1 VSFKRELIL
10 GFCLLWLAL
19 PALAEVKILGV
30 EVEPHKYYDN
40 IYIKTS
46 GDITP
51 KVRLYGD
58 RLILDFKGAQVEKG
72 QKIAVAKSARLAR
85 IRIGQFSK
93 DTVRVV
99 FDLKRSV
106 KYDFATIFAK
116 EKVWV
121 EVADSKEDLPMVAIK
136 PPPEEK
142 PKKGITVVVKP
153 SKYPVKAATAEVVAK
168 VKEPSKPKA
177 KAPEKAKPV
186 AKRLALRNK
195 VIVVDPG
202 HGGDDPG
209 AIGPGKIWEKDL
221 NLKVSFYLA
230 NYLKSKG
237 ATVFMTRSTDVK
249 KSLREIV
256 NFANRIGAD
265 AYIGVH
271 FNSFDNPRIG
281 GTETFYY
288 TPQSVN
294 LAQAVHY
301 NLVRG
306 IRREDRGI
314 KRAMFYTIHHAQM
327 PAIIVEPV
335 YMTHFQDGMLIKSKS
350 FQKEV
355 ARDIALGVV
364 EGLK

>member
-10 GFCLLWLAL
+10 GFCLLLLAL

-72 QKIAVAKSARLAR
+72 QKIAVAKSSRLAG
-85 IRIGQFSK
+85 IRIGQFQK
-93 DTVRVV
+93 DTARVV

-106 KYDFATIFAK
+106 KYDFATIYNK

-121 EVADSKEDLPMVAIK
+121 EVADSKENLPMVAMK

-142 PKKGITVVVKP
+142 PKKGITVVSP
-153 SKYPVKAATAEVVAK
+153 PKYPEKAATIEVAAK
-168 VKEPSKPKA
+168 VKEFPRT
-177 KAPEKAKPV
+177 KAKPV

-230 NYLKSKG
+230 DYLKSKG
-237 ATVFMTRSTDVK
+237 ATVFLTRSTDVK

-256 NFANRIGAD
+256 NFSNRIGAD

-271 FNSFDNPRIG
+271 FNSIDNSGIG
-281 GTETFYY
+281 GTETYYY

-294 LAQAVHY
+294 LAQMVHHS
-301 NLVRG
+301 LLKG
-306 IRREDRGI
+306 LRREDRGI
-314 KRAMFYTIHHAQM
+314 RRAMFYTIHHAQM
-327 PAIIVEPV
+327 PAVIVEPV
-335 YMTHFQDGMLIKSKS
+335 YMTHSQDGLLIKSKS

-355 ARDIALGVV
+355 ARDIALGVTEV
-364 EGLK
+364 FK